1 MQIENMKTQHAEE
14 VIQMMRT
21 FYSSPAVLT
30 NGSDEI
36 FQSDIE
42 NCINDNPY
50 LEGYVFTENDIILGY
65 AMVAKSFSTEY
76 GKSCVWIEDIYLK
89 PEHCGKGAGSQF
101 LAFLEQKYPD
111 AIFRLEVEE
120 ENERA
125 VKVYRKHGFGVLAYM
140 EMKK

>member
-101 LAFLEQKYPD
+101 LAFLEQK
-111 AIFRLEVEE
+111 
-120 ENERA
+120 
-125 VKVYRKHGFGVLAYM
+125 
-140 EMKK
+140 